1 MFNATLLR
9 IRLGQYG
16 AAWLISFVLAL
27 LGVLAGGWLA
37 QMPLVKVADLVL
49 PVEFAGLTLA
59 VLAILVLTLTAGRE
73 TVATR
78 LVVFVLALLLFLPL
92 LWGPVL
98 GAIAAAWIGHVSIEY
113 STVYAQFRIQI
124 SQLLFR
130 LAGLVFANPL
140 MDTIWTAFQAVAT
153 VVGFLSSF
161 FQIWPRILRLLGA
174 REIEA

>member
-1 MFNATLLR
+1 MFNSALVR
-9 IRLGQYG
+9 VRLGQYG

-27 LGVLAGGWLA
+27 LGILAGSALA
-37 QMPLVKVADLVL
+37 HMRLVEVADLVL
-49 PVEFAGLTLA
+49 PVAFAGLTLA
-59 VLAILVLTLTAGRE
+59 VLAVLVMTLTAGRE

-113 STVYAQFRIQI
+113 SGVYAQFRIQI
-124 SQLLFR
+124 SQILFK
-130 LAGLVFANPL
+130 LAGMMFANPL
-140 MDTIWTAFQAVAT
+140 IDTVWTAFQAVAT

-161 FQIWPRILRLLGA
+161 FQVWPRVLRLLGA
-174 REIEA
+174 REVEA

>member
-27 LGVLAGGWLA
+27 LGILAGGWLA
-37 QMPLVKVADLVL
+37 HMPLVKVADLVL

-59 VLAILVLTLTAGRE
+59 VLAVLVMTLLAGRE

-78 LVVFVLALLLFLPL
+78 LVVIVLALLLFLPL

-113 STVYAQFRIQI
+113 SAVYAQFRIQI

-161 FQIWPRILRLLGA
+161 FQVWPRVLRLLGA

>member
-1 MFNATLLR
+1 MFNSALIRT
-9 IRLGQYG
+9 RLGQYG